1 MFYKVSDSAGNAA
14 TEASRIV
21 IVGDTG
27 SPIIRLTGASTV
39 VMDGGV
45 EYIDAG
51 ATAEDSVDGD
61 LTALIEV
68 NNPVDV
74 NVAGSYRVS

>member
-1 MFYKVSDSAGNAA
+1 MVVEQGIDVEKDWAVYRVFTSVSDSAGNTS

-45 EYIDAG
+45 EYVDAG
-51 ATAEDSVDGD
+51 ATAEDQC
-61 LTALIEV
+61 
-68 NNPVDV
+68 
-74 NVAGSYRVS
+74 